1 MLRNTIEAY
10 IQDENLKYRDI
21 IIAEN
26 SSRVGKKIRKNQQ
39 FLEKFEHQIHNWL
52 LKELPQSDIENE
64 AVYAASLNIG
74 NGSSR
79 PQSLLGAASKMVR
92 SALRMNLLT

>member
-10 IQDENLKYRDI
+10 VKAENLKYREQ

-52 LKELPQSDIENE
+52 LNELPQSDIENE
-64 AVYAASLNIG
+64 AIYASALNIG
-74 NGSSR
+74 NGSHR
-79 PQSLLGAASKMVR
+79 PQSLLSAAGRMVR
-92 SALRMNLLT
+92 SALRMDLLT